1 MHCSDLFQSAGLL
14 SPGGASMMDKNVRAV
29 TLKNNSFLLD
39 VLTPPA
45 AEIAVTSV
53 AEHHAPLRAAPW
65 TTFSSF

>member
-1 MHCSDLFQSAGLL
+1 MFQNASL
-14 SPGGASMMDKNVRAV
+14 SSPVGSSMMDKNVRAV

-45 AEIAVTSV
+45 ADVAVASV
-53 AEHHAPLRAAPW
+53 AEHHVPLRAAPW